1 MALNTTQRRSSGE
14 RRFWARE
21 RYAFHMSRTVLVE
34 IKFNRFIP
42 EKVWREEDYDRA
54 IRGLRLVRELTNSYH
69 CESFNNRKGHFSGWR
84 LNLGDYDIA
93 KDRFGVLGELAEVIS
108 EFRLLVY
115 SSDGNELP
123 RIDAFRVREGR
134 VSHRGAV
141 DSTQFKR
148 IPGQA
153 RMGRTYVLPAFDS
166 QGVDSDLSSPL
177 AV

>member
-1 MALNTTQRRSSGE
+1 
-14 RRFWARE
+14 
-21 RYAFHMSRTVLVE
+21 MSRTVLAE

-42 EKVWREEDYDRA
+42 EKVWLEEDYGRA
-54 IRGLRLVRELTNSYH
+54 IRGLRLVRELTNSFH
-69 CESFNNRKGHFSGWR
+69 CEPFDNRKGHFSGWR

-93 KDRFGVLGELAEVIS
+93 KDRLGILGELAKVIS
-108 EFRLLVY
+108 EFRLLVH

-141 DSTQFKR
+141 DSIQFKR
-148 IPGQA
+148 TPEQA
-153 RMGRTYVLPAFDS
+153 RVGRTYVLPTFDS
-166 QGVDSDLSSPL
+166 QEVDSDLSSPL